1 MKPALLLTTLAASCS
16 PGLGPVVPGTEVER
30 KMIALLEKFDRWD
43 DNGDGQLDRSELAD
57 GLKGTDHSPDRVIAF
72 YDTDRNTSSAGYSTA
87 TTSWPNTAVSP
98 ARSARRRPATAAP
111 ARPRK

>member
-1 MKPALLLTTLAASCS
+1 MKPALLLTALAASCS

-57 GLKGTDHSPDRVIAF
+57 GLKGTDHSPERVIAF
-72 YDTDRNTSSAGYSTA
+72 YDADRNGRVSIREAQAGYRRA
-87 TTSWPNTAVSP
+87 GEAEEIIRQRRQ
-98 ARSARRRPATAAP
+98 AR
-111 ARPRK
+111 

>member
-72 YDTDRNTSSAGYSTA
+72 YDTDRNGRVSIREAQAGYRRSGEA
-87 TTSWPNTAVSP
+87 EEMIRQRRQ
-98 ARSARRRPATAAP
+98 AR
-111 ARPRK
+111 